1 MKVSK
6 SIGVGG
12 AAFFAGFV
20 TALVAA
26 IFVANRRKRT
36 PSGEFFDGP
45 SPEEMLGI

>member
-6 SIGVGG
+6 SIGVGS

-26 IFVANRRKRT
+26 MFVANHRKRT
-36 PSGEFFDGP
+36 PLGEFFDGP